1 MEPDKPDLAAYRHF
15 LGSEVGGNNS
25 PDTRNSAACAVAAG
39 CVAASRPKHSQSD
52 ATARRLA
59 SILESTA
66 RKPSGSAAGW
76 DRKPGHSILNVFA
89 VDRNLP

>member
-1 MEPDKPDLAAYRHF
+1 MERDKPDLAAYRHF

-25 PDTRNSAACAVAAG
+25 PDTGTSAACSVAAG

-52 ATARRLA
+52 VTARRMA
-59 SILESTA
+59 SISESTA
-66 RKPSGSAAGW
+66 RKPSGTAIGW
-76 DRKPGHSILNVFA
+76 DRKQGHSILNVLA